1 MKSRLRVASEP
12 FGYIKVYL
20 YHEPVKNQ
28 YKITDIE
35 IYDLFATIRL
45 SVVKFYAVSLWAEIC
60 LRSYGGGLSGEEA
73 QRFFQLLLDALVWV
87 DRLPPERVVFVTLQF
102 LIRFLA
108 LAGYPLDLSSCHDC
122 GRDLALQEPVFA
134 VAGDFNWCCAQCA
147 RPGMIEI
154 PAGARRY
161 VEKTQMLPLD
171 RAITIGLQEA
181 SLVILKKY
189 LYQLVQGLI
198 GMPLNSLKSG
208 VEIL

>member
-1 MKSRLRVASEP
+1 M
-12 FGYIKVYL
+12 
-20 YHEPVKNQ
+20 KNQ